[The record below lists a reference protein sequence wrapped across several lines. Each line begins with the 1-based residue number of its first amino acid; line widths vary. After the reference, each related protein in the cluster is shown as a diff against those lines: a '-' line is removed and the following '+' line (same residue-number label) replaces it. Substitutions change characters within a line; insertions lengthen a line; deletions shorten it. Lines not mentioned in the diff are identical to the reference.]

1 MKVPTKKKPAGAGA
15 KAESSSESSEEQSS
29 SDEDR
34 KAKGVE
40 GLIEIEVCFQVLTIF
55 IRRCNFCR
63 YYAIGYLANLVIC
76 YVIRILTWG
85 HKDRRK

>member
-15 KAESSSESSEEQSS
+15 KAESSSESSEEESS

-40 GLIEIEVCFQVLTIF
+40 GLIEIEVCFQALAIF
-55 IRRCNFCR
+55 IKSCNFYC
-63 YYAIGYLANLVIC
+63 AIGYLANLVIAF
-76 YVIRILTWG
+76 VIRILT
-85 HKDRRK
+85 

>member
-15 KAESSSESSEEQSS
+15 KAESSSEPSEEESS

-40 GLIEIEVCFQVLTIF
+40 GLIEIEVCFQALAIF
-55 IRRCNFCR
+55 IKSCNFLR
-63 YYAIGYLANLVIC
+63 YCAIGYLANLVIAF
-76 YVIRILTWG
+76 VIRILT
-85 HKDRRK
+85 